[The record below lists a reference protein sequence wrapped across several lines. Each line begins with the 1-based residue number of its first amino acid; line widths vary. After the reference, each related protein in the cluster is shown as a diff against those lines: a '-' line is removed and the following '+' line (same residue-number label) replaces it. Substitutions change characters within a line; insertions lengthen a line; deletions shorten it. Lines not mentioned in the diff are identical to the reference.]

1 MKKIKAT
8 TLLIAMMGGCIA
20 LFLTYHVGFFF
31 GQIDGLLKIVA
42 EKNVTKLE
50 LARQLVIIEIGI
62 FLIFTGIMALRY
74 AARTRQ

>member
-42 EKNVTKLE
+42 EKCVKKLKE
-50 LARQLVIIEIGI
+50 ILFNQNFGSDALPWQSCIEPDS
-62 FLIFTGIMALRY
+62 
-74 AARTRQ
+74 